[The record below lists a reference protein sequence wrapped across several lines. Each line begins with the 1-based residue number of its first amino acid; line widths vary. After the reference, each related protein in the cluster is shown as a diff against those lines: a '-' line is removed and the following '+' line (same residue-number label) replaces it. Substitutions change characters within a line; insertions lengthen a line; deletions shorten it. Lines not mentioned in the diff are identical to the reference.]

1 MADKVR
7 PRKEAE
13 EYWIQ
18 PADGVRLVQ
27 EPPAPEPEVSVEEM
41 TKMAVAITNGARR
54 TPKGFDEAHRLQ
66 WERLVKQINEIKAR
80 GGVVDLPSEIP

>member
-13 EYWIQ
+13 EYWTQ
-18 PADGVRLVQ
+18 PANGVRLVQ

-41 TKMAVAITNGARR
+41 TKMAVDITNGAIE
-54 TPKGFDEAHRLQ
+54 PPEGFDEAHRLQ